1 MCLDY
6 CQALYDQ
13 WKQPGFYNQNFFHLA
28 LLHFICDIH
37 IRPIEIYNLC
47 GKGHTLFLVHLVQ
60 DKHTFEKTTVK
71 SLKRA
76 FGECF
81 NPLSFITGWGR
92 RLRCIFMQSDVN
104 NEETE
109 ECEICKQKQSWRGFQ
124 SRSLLWRQGATPA
137 DPDGNHTKINKYLKK

>member
-37 IRPIEIYNLC
+37 ICPIEIYNLC
-47 GKGHTLFLVHLVQ
+47 GNGRTLFLVHLVQ
-60 DKHTFEKTTVK
+60 DRCTFEKTAVK

-76 FGECF
+76 IGECF
-81 NPLSFITGWGR
+81 NPLSFI
-92 RLRCIFMQSDVN
+92 QA
-104 NEETE
+104 EE
-109 ECEICKQKQSWRGFQ
+109 GGYGAFL
-124 SRSLLWRQGATPA
+124 RSLMLIIKKQRNVRYANKNMEGISVTVTVMRTRSYATKTY
-137 DPDGNHTKINKYLKK
+137 GNHKKINIYLKK